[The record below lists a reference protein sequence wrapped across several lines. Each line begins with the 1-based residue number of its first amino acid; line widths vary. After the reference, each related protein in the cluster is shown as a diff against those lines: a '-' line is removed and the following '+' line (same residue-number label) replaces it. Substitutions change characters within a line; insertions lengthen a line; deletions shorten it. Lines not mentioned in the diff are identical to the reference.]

1 MSFLPSLGSSSECL
15 PFPVSVGGHLA
26 SGSSEDALL
35 LTRGCLANAQFAFLY
50 RGPCLEVV
58 DMHNNERLSSQTF
71 TDEITCADSLGS
83 NQIVIGLNSGVVSV
97 IDINISKIIKSI
109 EFPQRVS
116 SLAVIHDSASRS
128 LAEELMFFKGILA
141 VGTQSGDLYLLDLA
155 LDKENEDVKPVSPLY
170 ISPGVTTR
178 LADLR
183 QESQNHLCIFL
194 NDHAKENKGLVISAI
209 SHVPQLGSIVVG
221 YNSGSWKLWNLNR
234 LNTEFTFPLNMQ
246 LLPCVGFAF
255 QEPENDP
262 RNYCYLW
269 VMRSQNDIDTEDDK
283 KALSTFATVD
293 LYALCYESKDE
304 VDQYGVLY
312 SGLTS
317 CSKKFSFKLTG
328 DPEANGR
335 PKGSLGLTTRTLG
348 MMLPERQN
356 QLDISGTE
364 FDSIYTQ
371 GLCMFVWEV
380 RYHHDPKSRFF
391 MGVFDLNMWYQD
403 QMPIQYMD
411 EDMCSFL
418 SCCNMEDTLLSCND
432 ANILD
437 IYVDLASVSRCKSF
451 INSEKNS
458 YPSSLA
464 FELIAILD
472 KGIVQTSHL
481 GIQKKVLLEL
491 QTEGQT
497 SLIEPS
503 YLYKLCCIAGLINEM
518 NLKDKIDQRAALLT
532 VALEHNLVNL
542 LTGCVSHWNDGKY
555 NEEGCSM
562 KALLDWAWER
572 LFSIKQMI
580 DKVTAPLFDL
590 SSLHFSENYQKT
602 LLQNSQQLYHLCAVI
617 QELKNQSVVVS
628 QVGLEELQIKLNVVR
643 LVNLYVRVV
652 IWFFSAG
659 LLPELPEPDVGSIP
673 LLGRDSPIPYV
684 ELSSIYKNKRRHMK
698 ILHENWDYS
707 DIPLLLIDG
716 LCEQFGSKLS
726 SNFKRDGGDGCYP
739 PPTLSSILSSYLI
752 DDHRYA
758 DINDVNKH
766 RIIHY
771 LFLDIADKRCNE
783 EMWNEMIDR
792 LIQFPSAFS
801 VPPSIIKLTQ
811 AFWLL
816 DQGDFEEAM
825 GMLLDPLILDKD
837 INCWEHRTIIVAL
850 LVQNQ
855 PKSALKYSRTRN
867 PPIKDSFDIKLHV
880 SVLLSTGNIHEAFQ
894 FQRNRRNTCKDLL
907 NYFFIQAE
915 KLGKL
920 NLLFELTLTSF
931 EESEFIHFLQ
941 NSESSSEV
949 LLMYYLQRY
958 RFQEAMSYHLL
969 LKQKKLSSPTH
980 QAIMDR
986 YSDLLPNL
994 LVDSKGYDNMKVT
1007 CSFKLPIPLS
1017 REVKM
1022 TNFNP
1027 VFHTSIIE
1035 KKLEDSF
1042 NQSSLSS
1049 NVFTPF
1055 RSREQR
1061 KHLIEKRKF
1070 VEVQRTNSNED
1081 DLIIQSP
1088 ASKKSRFIET
1098 KFFHEDK
1105 SPLKKPVSTLLT
1117 EEVSSILTTP
1127 KTIRKNLISSR
1138 CKNDMREKYETP
1150 PPAISDPPKKLTP
1163 SILKNTSYDS
1173 ESTPSREVHFKN
1185 QDEITSKSLRFTVPR
1200 KLPPAELKPVTT
1212 FESTSDDDDVNET
1225 ASKSESFFST
1235 SPSLKDA
1242 VESKILHSP
1251 HRSREGD
1258 SSFKQRQ
1265 ESNVFKQQFQ
1275 KKYDGN
1281 VSSFLGKSPSLSYSN
1296 INTSNPNIEDSRMAT
1311 PRKPISDYLEDGNDS
1326 IFRSSVETPEL
1337 SRSIFNQIKS
1347 QVRKEEEQQE
1357 EEEADSKSSEEIMS
1371 EGSEGEDIQLLE
1383 PEKKSISKMQEED
1396 SESNDSNDINQII
1409 KGRAVA
1415 DFDKT
1420 MHDNF
1425 RRTRS
1430 DTLFK
1435 SLVAPN
1441 VANNKYVVDEE
1452 SDIAVTR
1459 LIEERATEDFNSRKF
1474 TSSSSKYI
1482 EEIKRSNHG
1491 RMSSFSMS
1499 SNRLSKDI
1507 KTTFNSSLERD
1518 KAGKL
1523 NTANPSVSGSSLQ
1536 PTQEGDSF
1544 IKKQAA
1550 VDFLNYG
1557 HTQSD
1562 KPPFVSAESE
1572 KCDNKEDIS
1581 PEKIKAKALKSAEEW
1596 IKNSSYA
1603 KTSNK
1608 KILETNDVDDVDE
1621 LVQENEPAKDID
1633 VIDETDE
1640 LIKKKEFEKD
1650 CDVILETGEDED
1662 AMEGLIKERAAK
1674 DFDMYKVT
1682 RKERESLTIEP
1693 SSVPVLKK
1701 LNVPF
1706 QFNIDSEDS
1715 DSDLLDDDEDE
1726 SPISEREK
1734 DDYTSEEEEKI
1745 SPVSELETSPKV
1757 QKFVF
1762 SPPESFVQRGENE
1775 EISFN
1780 FSRGKNISSSSFGAS
1795 HEESSVNEFEKV
1807 QFSFSN
1813 NLTAVEEE
1821 EEHDEKEIVGY
1832 IVEKCDVS
1840 EKKISFSSKCI
1851 SSDES
1856 SPTKHKST
1864 HQHSPDGKTIDR
1876 ATNSILNPSSPSD
1889 NTSLQ
1894 KESEESIHKTTSVR
1908 RSKRISQLG
1917 DKTIKNDGPIEVKDK
1932 STTSSLFKKSNNK
1945 PLPMPLR
1952 SDIAEQHDLQKES
1965 SSPDRVG
1972 DILSDDDETSQK
1984 NISEIESPRENIT
1997 ELVSTPK
2004 TKVEGKKDTIKTTSK
2019 KKDSAPD
2026 KSVLHISMNEENTN
2040 LTPRRSKR
2048 LSHSSVI
2055 PIESSSSRQRRSTR
2069 SEDRE
2074 ILKMSK
2080 SVIAKDDE
2088 ILISN
2093 SEKDIKNQSLHE
2105 KKSLLTNESNIPEME
2120 EDLLSNTVPE
2130 VLDKIEEEEEQGEA
2144 ESLHTAT
2151 PKRSLRSSTMHKTSI
2166 PSAQKTASKKVE
2178 SEEDT
2183 TTTVVSSP
2191 LRKSK
2196 RLSAKSQSHED
2207 SSNKKFPKSESKKSL
2222 EESATAAD
2230 TMYVDEGPF
2239 DVSVFVEDNK
2249 NLSPLKSTRRKK
2261 YAAKKKVMSKKIF
2274 F

>member
-1 MSFLPSLGSSSECL
+1 MCESL
-15 PFPVSVGGHLA
+15 
-26 SGSSEDALL
+26 
-35 LTRGCLANAQFAFLY
+35 
-50 RGPCLEVV
+50 
-58 DMHNNERLSSQTF
+58 
-71 TDEITCADSLGS
+71 
-83 NQIVIGLNSGVVSV
+83 
-97 IDINISKIIKSI
+97 
-109 EFPQRVS
+109 
-116 SLAVIHDSASRS
+116 
-128 LAEELMFFKGILA
+128 
-141 VGTQSGDLYLLDLA
+141 
-155 LDKENEDVKPVSPLY
+155 
-170 ISPGVTTR
+170 
-178 LADLR
+178 
-183 QESQNHLCIFL
+183 
-194 NDHAKENKGLVISAI
+194 
-209 SHVPQLGSIVVG
+209 
-221 YNSGSWKLWNLNR
+221 
-234 LNTEFTFPLNMQ
+234 
-246 LLPCVGFAF
+246 
-255 QEPENDP
+255 
-262 RNYCYLW
+262 
-269 VMRSQNDIDTEDDK
+269 
-283 KALSTFATVD
+283 
-293 LYALCYESKDE
+293 
-304 VDQYGVLY
+304 YG
-312 SGLTS
+312 
-317 CSKKFSFKLTG
+317 
-328 DPEANGR
+328 
-335 PKGSLGLTTRTLG
+335 
-348 MMLPERQN
+348 
-356 QLDISGTE
+356 
-364 FDSIYTQ
+364 
-371 GLCMFVWEV
+371 
-380 RYHHDPKSRFF
+380 
-391 MGVFDLNMWYQD
+391 
-403 QMPIQYMD
+403 
-411 EDMCSFL
+411 
-418 SCCNMEDTLLSCND
+418 
-432 ANILD
+432 
-437 IYVDLASVSRCKSF
+437 
-451 INSEKNS
+451 
-458 YPSSLA
+458 
-464 FELIAILD
+464 
-472 KGIVQTSHL
+472 
-481 GIQKKVLLEL
+481 
-491 QTEGQT
+491 
-497 SLIEPS
+497 
-503 YLYKLCCIAGLINEM
+503 
-518 NLKDKIDQRAALLT
+518 
-532 VALEHNLVNL
+532 
-542 LTGCVSHWNDGKY
+542 
-555 NEEGCSM
+555 
-562 KALLDWAWER
+562 
-572 LFSIKQMI
+572 
-580 DKVTAPLFDL
+580 
-590 SSLHFSENYQKT
+590 
-602 LLQNSQQLYHLCAVI
+602 
-617 QELKNQSVVVS
+617 
-628 QVGLEELQIKLNVVR
+628 
-643 LVNLYVRVV
+643 
-652 IWFFSAG
+652 FFSAG

-716 LCEQFGSKLS
+716 LW
-726 SNFKRDGGDGCYP
+726 
-739 PPTLSSILSSYLI
+739 
-752 DDHRYA
+752 
-758 DINDVNKH
+758 
-766 RIIHY
+766 
-771 LFLDIADKRCNE
+771 CNE

-825 GMLLDPLILDKD
+825 
-837 INCWEHRTIIVAL
+837 VAL

-915 KLGKL
+915 KLDFKKQCL
-920 NLLFELTLTSF
+920 
-931 EESEFIHFLQ
+931 IIYY
-941 NSESSSEV
+941 SS
-949 LLMYYLQRY
+949 
-958 RFQEAMSYHLL
+958 
-969 LKQKKLSSPTH
+969 KKKLSSPTH

-1098 KFFHEDK
+1098 K
-1105 SPLKKPVSTLLT
+1105 
-1117 EEVSSILTTP
+1117 
-1127 KTIRKNLISSR
+1127 
-1138 CKNDMREKYETP
+1138 
-1150 PPAISDPPKKLTP
+1150 PPKKLTP

-1251 HRSREGD
+1251 HR
-1258 SSFKQRQ
+1258 K
-1265 ESNVFKQQFQ
+1265 

-1311 PRKPISDYLEDGNDS
+1311 PQ
-1326 IFRSSVETPEL
+1326 TPEL

-1347 QVRKEEEQQE
+1347 QVRKEEEQQ
-1357 EEEADSKSSEEIMS
+1357 KKKRQ
-1371 EGSEGEDIQLLE
+1371 IQKV

-1441 VANNKYVVDEE
+1441 VANN
-1452 SDIAVTR
+1452 
-1459 LIEERATEDFNSRKF
+1459 NRKF

-1682 RKERESLTIEP
+1682 RKERKSLTIEP

-1726 SPISEREK
+1726 S
-1734 DDYTSEEEEKI
+1734 
-1745 SPVSELETSPKV
+1745 
-1757 QKFVF
+1757 
-1762 SPPESFVQRGENE
+1762 
-1775 EISFN
+1775 
-1780 FSRGKNISSSSFGAS
+1780 
-1795 HEESSVNEFEKV
+1795 
-1807 QFSFSN
+1807 
-1813 NLTAVEEE
+1813 
-1821 EEHDEKEIVGY
+1821 Y

-1908 RSKRISQLG
+1908 RK
-1917 DKTIKNDGPIEVKDK
+1917 VKDK

-1984 NISEIESPRENIT
+1984 
-1997 ELVSTPK
+1997 
-2004 TKVEGKKDTIKTTSK
+2004 
-2019 KKDSAPD
+2019 
-2026 KSVLHISMNEENTN
+2026 
-2040 LTPRRSKR
+2040 
-2048 LSHSSVI
+2048 
-2055 PIESSSSRQRRSTR
+2055 
-2069 SEDRE
+2069 
-2074 ILKMSK
+2074 
-2080 SVIAKDDE
+2080 
-2088 ILISN
+2088 
-2093 SEKDIKNQSLHE
+2093 
-2105 KKSLLTNESNIPEME
+2105 
-2120 EDLLSNTVPE
+2120 
-2130 VLDKIEEEEEQGEA
+2130 
-2144 ESLHTAT
+2144 
-2151 PKRSLRSSTMHKTSI
+2151 
-2166 PSAQKTASKKVE
+2166 
-2178 SEEDT
+2178 
-2183 TTTVVSSP
+2183 
-2191 LRKSK
+2191 
-2196 RLSAKSQSHED
+2196 
-2207 SSNKKFPKSESKKSL
+2207 
-2222 EESATAAD
+2222 
-2230 TMYVDEGPF
+2230 
-2239 DVSVFVEDNK
+2239 
-2249 NLSPLKSTRRKK
+2249 K
-2261 YAAKKKVMSKKIF
+2261 YI
-2274 F
+2274 